1 MEGSNISAIEIG
13 RICIKIK
20 GRESGKKCVIV
31 DIIDKS
37 FVLITGPETLTG
49 VKRRRVNVKHIKPT
63 EISVPIKRGSSDED
77 IIKALETDEKNENMN
92 AKTTKEV

>member
-1 MEGSNISAIEIG
+1 MGGYKIPAIEIG

-37 FVLITGPETLTG
+37 FVLITGPQTLTG
-49 VKRRRVNVKHIKPT
+49 VKRRRVNVQHITST
-63 EISVPIKRGSSDED
+63 EKSVKIKRDSSDED
-77 IIKALETDEKNENMN
+77 VIKALETDEKLEDM
-92 AKTTKEV
+92 KVKITLEV

>member
-1 MEGSNISAIEIG
+1 MEGYKIPAIEIG
-13 RICIKIK
+13 RICTKIK

-49 VKRRRVNVKHIKPT
+49 VKRRRVNVQHIRST
-63 EISVPIKRGSSDED
+63 ENSVTIKRGSSDED
-77 IIKALETDEKNENMN
+77 VIKALETDEKIEDM
-92 AKTTKEV
+92 KVKITLEV

>member
-1 MEGSNISAIEIG
+1 MEGYKIPAIEIG

-49 VKRRRVNVKHIKPT
+49 VKRRRANVKHISST
-63 EISVPIKRGSSDED
+63 ENSLSIKRGSSDEEV
-77 IIKALETDEKNENMN
+77 IKTLENDEKIENM
-92 AKTTKEV
+92 KTKIILKV